1 MTNNLVEPFMKKI
14 CKKQI
19 KKSLELKKYSRGKVI
34 NHMLNRKNTIIRLI
48 TGREKRHS
56 INEWIFSKTKYLVAN
71 VKVELGLSNYATKT
85 DLKNATDIDKSDFA
99 KKSDLANLQFGVD
112 KLNIDK
118 LKKYFN

>member
-48 TGREKRHS
+48 TGR
-56 INEWIFSKTKYLVAN
+56 
-71 VKVELGLSNYATKT
+71 
-85 DLKNATDIDKSDFA
+85 
-99 KKSDLANLQFGVD
+99 
-112 KLNIDK
+112 
-118 LKKYFN
+118 

>member
-1 MTNNLVEPFMKKI
+1 MKKI

-56 INEWIFSKTKYLVAN
+56 INEWIFSKTKYFVAN
-71 VKVELGLSNYATKT
+71 VKVELGLSNYATKA

-99 KKSDLANLQFGVD
+99 KKTD
-112 KLNIDK
+112 
-118 LKKYFN
+118 